1 MCRWRTFSVVLGWAH
16 PTSMDVL
23 MNHATVRA
31 RALICGVALL
41 AVQPSVAAAQ
51 PAGRSGGSGEL
62 DVDAVRQI
70 LQSAGYSVGEPAPSG
85 DQTLAIEARADNG
98 RIVRA
103 FVYRDVQTAGYAHQQ
118 AYAQQAASVNG
129 SRRDS
134 EDAGPQLLSGFGAS
148 TWRRNIALVQSS
160 PETFAQ
166 LMPPEVDCTDL
177 TPIRTPDLSQ
187 GVYQVDPKIVALVDE
202 LP

>member
-1 MCRWRTFSVVLGWAH
+1 
-16 PTSMDVL
+16 

-41 AVQPSVAAAQ
+41 AAQPTLVAAQ
-51 PAGRSGGSGEL
+51 PAARSGASGGVG
-62 DVDAVRQI
+62 VDAVRQV
-70 LQSAGYSVGEPAPSG
+70 LESAGCAVGAPVPSG
-85 DQTLAIEARADNG
+85 DQTLVIEARAAGG

-103 FVYRDVQTAGYAHQQ
+103 FVYRDAQVAGAAHQQ
-118 AYAQQAASVNG
+118 AYAQQATALDG
-129 SRRDS
+129 SRSDS
-134 EDAGPQLLSGFGAS
+134 DDAGPQLLSGFGAS

-160 PETFAQ
+160 PETFAD

-177 TPIRTPDLSQ
+177 TPVKSPDLSQ
-187 GVYQVDPKIVALVDE
+187 AVYQVDSKIVALVDE

>member
-16 PTSMDVL
+16 PTSKDVL
-23 MNHATVRA
+23 MNHATVRS

-41 AVQPSVAAAQ
+41 AVQPIVAAVQAD
-51 PAGRSGGSGEL
+51 GRSGASGGV
-62 DVDAVRQI
+62 DVDAVR
-70 LQSAGYSVGEPAPSG
+70 LVLESAGYAVGAPVPSG
-85 DQTLAIEARADNG
+85 DQTLVVEARAAGG

-103 FVYRDVQTAGYAHQQ
+103 FVYRDAQAAGAAHQQ
-118 AYAQQAASVNG
+118 AYAQQATPVGG
-129 SRRDS
+129 SHSDS
-134 EDAGPQLLSGFGAS
+134 DDAGPQLLSGFGAS

-160 PETFAQ
+160 PETFAD

-177 TPIRTPDLSQ
+177 TPVRSPDLSQ
-187 GVYQVDPKIVALVDE
+187 AVYQVDAKIVALVDE